1 MSECST
7 PLVASK
13 MDPTDLYEQPYAV
26 KIVRDDDQEKII
38 AHQREFEILSKL
50 KHPNVVGA
58 IELFTNEFKH
68 EVF

>member
-1 MSECST
+1 M
-7 PLVASK
+7 
-13 MDPTDLYEQPYAV
+13 
-26 KIVRDDDQEKII
+26 RDDDQEKII

-68 EVF
+68 EVFQVIEYIEGQEILDEIA